1 MIQTALDRWL
11 IKPRTATR
19 FRFNERVTLKRITLH
34 MESWTGIPLKG
45 FSDPG
50 SPFAKKRLD
59 MKRHMARNHYWR
71 RQRPTPRNAQRVT
84 HTLKRMMRE
93 NTKLGY

>member
-1 MIQTALDRWL
+1 
-11 IKPRTATR
+11 
-19 FRFNERVTLKRITLH
+19 

-50 SPFAKKRLD
+50 SAFTKKRLD
-59 MKRHMARNHYWR
+59 MKRRMAHDHYWR
-71 RQRPTPRNAQRVT
+71 RQRPTPRNARRVT
-84 HTLKRMMRE
+84 HMLERMLCE